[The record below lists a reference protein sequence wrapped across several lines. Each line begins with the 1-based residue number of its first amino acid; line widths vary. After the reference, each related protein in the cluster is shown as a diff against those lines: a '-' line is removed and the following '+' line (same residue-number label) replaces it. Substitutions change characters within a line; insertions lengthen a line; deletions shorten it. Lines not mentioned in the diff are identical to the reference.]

1 MVKQF
6 HIKAKTAHGRDTYVY
21 LAEEVT
27 GQVHIIAHVG
37 GVYVD
42 KQDLLTALNHL
53 DDVVG
58 GEQNDKDH

>member
-6 HIKAKTAHGRDTYVY
+6 HVKAKTANGRDTYVY
-21 LAEEVT
+21 LSEEVT

-42 KQDLLTALNHL
+42 KEDLLTALEHL

-58 GEQNDKDH
+58 DEQNDKDH

>member
-6 HIKAKTAHGRDTYVY
+6 HVKDKTAQGRDTYVY
-21 LAEEVT
+21 LSEEVT

-37 GVYVD
+37 GVYVN
-42 KQDLLTALNHL
+42 KQDLLTVLNHL

-58 GEQNDKDH
+58 DEQNDKDH

>member
-21 LAEEVT
+21 LSEEVT

>member
-6 HIKAKTAHGRDTYVY
+6 HVKAKTANGRNTYVY
-21 LAEEVT
+21 LSEEVT

-37 GVYVD
+37 GVYVN
-42 KQDLLTALNHL
+42 KEDLLTALEHL

-58 GEQNDKDH
+58 GEHDENN

>member
-6 HIKAKTAHGRDTYVY
+6 HVKAKTANGRDTYVY
-21 LAEEVT
+21 LSEEVT

-42 KQDLLTALNHL
+42 KEDLLTAMEHL

-58 GEQNDKDH
+58 DEHGENN

>member
-6 HIKAKTAHGRDTYVY
+6 NLKAKTAQGRDTFVYVS
-21 LAEEVT
+21 EEVK
-27 GQVHIIAHVG
+27 GKVHIIAHVG

-53 DDVVG
+53 GDVVG
-58 GEQNDKDH
+58 DEHDENN

>member
-6 HIKAKTAHGRDTYVY
+6 HIKAKTAQGRDTYVY
-21 LAEEVT
+21 LSEEVT
-27 GQVHIIAHVG
+27 GQVHIIAYAG

-42 KQDLLTALNHL
+42 KQDLLKALEHL

-58 GEQNDKDH
+58 DEHGENN

>member
-6 HIKAKTAHGRDTYVY
+6 HVKAKTAQGRDTYVY
-21 LAEEVT
+21 LSEEVT
-27 GQVHIIAHVG
+27 GQVHIIAYAG

-42 KQDLLTALNHL
+42 KQDLLKALNHL

-58 GEQNDKDH
+58 DEQNDKDY

>member
-6 HIKAKTAHGRDTYVY
+6 HVKAKTAQGRDTYIY
-21 LAEEVT
+21 LSEEVT
-27 GQVHIIAHVG
+27 GQVHIIAYAG

-42 KQDLLTALNHL
+42 KQDLLEALNHL

-58 GEQNDKDH
+58 DEHGENN

>member
-6 HIKAKTAHGRDTYVY
+6 HVKAKTAQGRDTYVY
-21 LAEEVT
+21 LSEEVT

-37 GVYVD
+37 GVYVN
-42 KQDLLTALNHL
+42 KQDLLTAMEHL
-53 DDVVG
+53 GDVVG

>member
-6 HIKAKTAHGRDTYVY
+6 HVKAKTAQGRDTYIY
-21 LAEEVT
+21 LSEEVT
-27 GQVHIIAHVG
+27 GQVHIIAYAG

-42 KQDLLTALNHL
+42 KQDLLEALNHL

-58 GEQNDKDH
+58 DEQHGKDH